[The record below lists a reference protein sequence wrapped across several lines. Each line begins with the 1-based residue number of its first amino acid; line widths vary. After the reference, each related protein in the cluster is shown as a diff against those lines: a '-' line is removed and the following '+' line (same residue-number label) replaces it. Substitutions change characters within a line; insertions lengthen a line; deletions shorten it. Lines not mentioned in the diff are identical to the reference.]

1 MSRIIFILVLLV
13 VGYLLLK
20 SWQRRKQLNNQ
31 RRDAPSSGQ
40 IKKQQHIVSCQQCGL
55 HVPENEAVQQGG
67 KFFCSLDH
75 AQLAQ
80 VTHPSTPKDKR

>member
-31 RRDAPSSGQ
+31 RRDELSSGK
-40 IKKQQHIVSCQQCGL
+40 IKNQQHIVSCQQCGL
-55 HVPENEAVQQGG
+55 HIPENEAVQHGG

-75 AQLAQ
+75 AQQAQ
-80 VTHPSTPKDKR
+80 LTNRSTPKR